1 MKSIFKKY
9 LWLFEWIGAA
19 VIVAMGG
26 IIFFKNSIIYVIVGL
41 ALVIMGAF
49 RVIPLLKT
57 TSDKLLAGI
66 YFFEILANVAIGI
79 TLVAIGVKDEENIG
93 KTLGYLMGAVLY
105 LRGLVYF
112 FANIMRDEETDKTQF
127 ITSVI
132 VFTLGTMVISAG
144 IFGDGIDAHI
154 LAWII
159 LVIAIISAIFIIAS
173 GVKNY
178 KSYRYEFAAE
188 KVTKKKQV
196 KEKKGVE
203 LPEEKKDEVII
214 PEKEEKEP
222 VIEPEEE
229 KEQPTINA

>member
-19 VIVAMGG
+19 VILAMG
-26 IIFFKNSIIYVIVGL
+26 IIIVAQNEIIYVIVGL
-41 ALVIMGAF
+41 ALFILGVF
-49 RVIPLLKT
+49 RVVPLLKT
-57 TSDKLLAGI
+57 TSDKLLASI
-66 YFFEILANVAIGI
+66 YFIEILANVAIGI
-79 TLVAIGVKDEENIG
+79 TLIVIGVKQTTGIG
-93 KTLGYLMGAVLY
+93 KTLGYLMGSVLY

-144 IFGDGIDAHI
+144 LFGAGIDANV
-154 LAWII
+154 LAWI
-159 LVIAIISAIFIIAS
+159 VFAIAVISALFIIFS

-178 KSYRYEFAAE
+178 RNYRYEFASE
-188 KVTKKKQV
+188 KVTKKKTV

-203 LPEEKKDEVII
+203 LPAEQKDEVII
-214 PEKEEKEP
+214 PEKEEKTP
-222 VIEPEEE
+222 VIEPEEKE
-229 KEQPTINA
+229 KPSINA